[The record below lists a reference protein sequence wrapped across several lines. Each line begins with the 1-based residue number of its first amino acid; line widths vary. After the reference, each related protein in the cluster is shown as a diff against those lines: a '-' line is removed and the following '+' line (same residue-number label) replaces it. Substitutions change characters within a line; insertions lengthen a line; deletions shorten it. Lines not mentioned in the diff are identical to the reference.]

1 MKSSEVR
8 RSFIEFFKGKEH
20 REVPSAPV
28 IPHGDPTLLFTN
40 AGMNQFKDVFLATG
54 ARPYTRAVDTQK
66 CIRASGKHNDLEDVG
81 RDTYHHTFFEM
92 LGNWS
97 FGDYYKEEAIAWAWE
112 LLVDVWGLSVERLHA
127 TVFETDDESYEIWKK
142 YLPESRIHRCGAKD
156 NFWEMGATGPCGPC
170 SEIHYDRT
178 PDLSGAKLVNAGV
191 QEVIE
196 IWNLVF
202 MQFNRMPDGE
212 LKPLDKRHVDTGMGF
227 ERICAILQNQ
237 TSNYDTDI
245 FAPLLQRLS
254 ELSGRV
260 YKHDLDDPDST
271 AMRVIADHIRTLSF
285 AIADGALPGNTG
297 RGYVLRRILRRAARY
312 ARNLGF
318 NEPLM
323 FKLVGVLSDQMGEVF
338 PELVQQREMIERV
351 VRSEEESFLQTL
363 ERGLERFD
371 EIVNNLRAAGA
382 EELVVP
388 GADAFQLYDT
398 FGFPLDLTEL
408 IARER
413 GIGVDQAG
421 FDEHMAQQKARSRE
435 ARKVHHQEVDVPVL
449 DVKTAFV
456 GYERESAESEVL
468 YAEENR
474 VVLAE
479 TPFYAE
485 SGGQVSDTGII
496 TMGGEEYNVVDV
508 RKSGDAIVHIID
520 GEVEALTGSTA
531 LARVDR
537 ARRAGIRANHSAT
550 HLLHEAL
557 RRVLGDHIKQE
568 GSLVHPDYLRF
579 DFPHFEKPNAAD
591 LNRIE
596 EMVNAKIRE
605 FIPVV
610 TRELPIDEA
619 RDIPGVRMFFGDKYG
634 DSVRVVTIDDSY
646 SIEFCGGTHVANT
659 SEIGLFKIT
668 GESSIAAGVRRL
680 EAVSG
685 VGVQQFISGLERSLT
700 KEKSTVEELQGKI
713 REMQKEIDKHRAA
726 ELAGGVDDYIKQAKN
741 HGDIRIVAQR
751 VAADSMDQLKNLG
764 DELRAALA
772 TRGIGLL
779 ALEID
784 GKAQLVCVV
793 TDDLK
798 KQYPAGKLVGIA
810 AKALGG
816 GGGGKPHMA
825 TAGGKDLD
833 KLDEVLAGFVDT
845 VAGFG
850 S

>member
-8 RSFIEFFKGKEH
+8 RSFIEFFEGKEH

-54 ARPYTRAVDTQK
+54 TRPYTRAVDTQK

-112 LLVDVWGLSVERLHA
+112 LLVDVWGLPVERLHA
-127 TVFETDDESYEIWKK
+127 TVFETDDEAYEIWKK

-178 PDLSGAKLVNAGV
+178 PDLSGGKLVNAGV

-237 TSNYDTDI
+237 ASNYDTDI

-254 ELSGRV
+254 ELSGRE

-323 FKLVGVLSDQMGEVF
+323 FKLVGVLADQMGDVF

-371 EIVNNLRAAGA
+371 EIVNNLREAGA

-456 GYERESAESEVL
+456 GYEQESAESEVL

-485 SGGQVSDTGII
+485 SGGQVSDTGTI
-496 TMGGEEYNVVDV
+496 TMGGEEYKVVDV
-508 RKSGDAIVHIID
+508 RKSGDAIVHIVD
-520 GEVEALTGSTA
+520 GEVEALAGSTA

-537 ARRAGIRANHSAT
+537 ARRAKIRANHSVT

-579 DFPHFEKPNAAD
+579 DFPHFEKPDAAD
-591 LNRIE
+591 LNAIE

-610 TRELPIDEA
+610 TKELPIDEA
-619 RDIPGVRMFFGDKYG
+619 RNIPGVRMFFGDKYG

-646 SIEFCGGTHVANT
+646 SVEFCGGTHVANT

-685 VGVQQFISGLERSLT
+685 AGVQQFIGGLERSLT
-700 KEKSTVEELQGKI
+700 KEKSTVEELQSKI

-764 DELRAALA
+764 DELRAALD
-772 TRGIGLL
+772 TQGIGLL

-833 KLDEVLAGFVDT
+833 KLDDVLAGFVDT

>member
-8 RSFIEFFKGKEH
+8 RSFIEFFEGKEH

-54 ARPYTRAVDTQK
+54 TRPYTRAVDTQK

-112 LLVDVWGLSVERLHA
+112 LLVDVWGLPVERLHA
-127 TVFETDDESYEIWKK
+127 TVFETDDEAYEIWKK

-178 PDLSGAKLVNAGV
+178 PDLSGGKLVNAGV

-237 TSNYDTDI
+237 ASNYDTDI

-254 ELSGRV
+254 ELSGRE

-323 FKLVGVLSDQMGEVF
+323 FKLVGVLADQMGDVF

-371 EIVNNLRAAGA
+371 EIVNNLREAGA

-456 GYERESAESEVL
+456 GYEQESAESEVL

-485 SGGQVSDTGII
+485 SGGQVSDTGTI
-496 TMGGEEYNVVDV
+496 TMGGEEYKVVDV
-508 RKSGDAIVHIID
+508 RKSGDAIVHIVD
-520 GEVEALTGSTA
+520 GEVEALAGSTA

-537 ARRAGIRANHSAT
+537 ARRAKIRANHSVT

-579 DFPHFEKPNAAD
+579 DFPHFEKPDAAD
-591 LNRIE
+591 LNAIE

-610 TRELPIDEA
+610 TKELPIDEA
-619 RDIPGVRMFFGDKYG
+619 RNIPGVRMFFGDKYG

-646 SIEFCGGTHVANT
+646 SVEFCGGTHVANT

-685 VGVQQFISGLERSLT
+685 AGVQQFIGGLERSLT

-764 DELRAALA
+764 DELRAALD
-772 TRGIGLL
+772 TQGIGLL

-833 KLDEVLAGFVDT
+833 KLDDVLAGFVDT